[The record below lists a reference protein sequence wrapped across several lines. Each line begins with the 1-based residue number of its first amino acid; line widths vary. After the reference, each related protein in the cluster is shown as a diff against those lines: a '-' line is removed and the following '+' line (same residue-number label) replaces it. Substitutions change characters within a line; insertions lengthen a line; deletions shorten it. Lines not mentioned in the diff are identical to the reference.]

1 MPNMNRRKWLAAS
14 GATLG
19 ATLFAG
25 GLTARASGGDDVKW
39 KQVSPRDKIKN
50 RHFPNVTLTTHEG
63 KKVKFYDDLMKDKI
77 VIINFMY
84 ATCEGVCP
92 RITSNLQQVQKLL
105 GDRVGKD
112 IFFYSITLKPEKDT
126 PAVLREHVRMHKI
139 KPGWLFLTGAP
150 KDVELLRRK
159 LGFTDP
165 DPARDR
171 DTANHIGNVR
181 YGNEPLML
189 WAAAPGLS
197 KAAAIAESILWVD
210 WPEKAGAQQAESQ
223 KAEPRKTEPA
233 AKGKGERK

>member
-1 MPNMNRRKWLAAS
+1 MPNVNRRQWLAAS
-14 GATLG
+14 GS
-19 ATLFAG
+19 TLFAG
-25 GLTARASGGDDVKW
+25 GLSARASGGEAKW
-39 KQVSPRDKIKN
+39 KTVPPREKIRS
-50 RHFPNVTLTTHEG
+50 RHLPNVPLTTHEG
-63 KKVKFYDDLMKDKI
+63 RRVRFYDDLIKDKI
-77 VIINFMY
+77 VVINFMY

-92 RITSNLQQVQKLL
+92 RITSNLQQVQRLL
-105 GDRVGKD
+105 GDRVGRD

-126 PAVLREHVRMHKI
+126 PEVLRNHVAMHKI

-150 KDVELLRRK
+150 ADVELLRRR

-165 DPARDR
+165 DPVRDR

-197 KAAAIAESILWVD
+197 KPAAIAESILWVD
-210 WPEKAGAQQAESQ
+210 WPK
-223 KAEPRKTEPA
+223 PEPA